1 MFIGAAAKAW
11 RAAYDS
17 INIHFAV
24 QAHTLLHYETRS
36 KERLREAFTGYIR
49 PKLAEL
55 LLTVK
60 DNWQIFPI
68 AENRY
73 DKGGRALDYVGYK
86 FYRKQKLIRKSIKKN
101 FCRAAARLNRRRP
114 TLPVKTYKQE
124 VAPWL
129 GWAQHS
135 NSKHLLQTII
145 KKEYYGSIL

>member
-1 MFIGAAAKAW
+1 M
-11 RAAYDS
+11 
-17 INIHFAV
+17 
-24 QAHTLLHYETRS
+24 
-36 KERLREAFTGYIR
+36 REAFTGYIR

-114 TLPVKTYKQE
+114 TLPVKAYKQE

-145 KKEYYGSIL
+145 KKEYYVSIL